1 MSPPFEVYVAVRYM
15 LARRKQAFISLISL
29 ISTLGVTVGVMAL
42 VVAVALMTGL
52 QEELRDRILGSAAH
66 VYVWKVGDGG
76 YQDYKAEARVLTSVP
91 RVVSAAPSIL
101 GKALARS
108 RHGEA
113 FITVKGIDPELE
125 QHVTEVAQSVRR
137 GSLFDLEGVE
147 GPVLGGVVIG
157 EGVAESLGAFVGD
170 EITLLTPNGT
180 LSPMGMMPRPRRL
193 TVVGIFNLGLYEYDN
208 GYGFVTLD
216 VAKRLVAEDQVQMM
230 ELRVDDIYASRE
242 IADSVEAE
250 LGPAYLTLDWSEM
263 NSSLFSA
270 LWLEKMAIAITI
282 GLIVM
287 VAALNIVA
295 SLVLLVMEKSR
306 DIAILKTMGASRT
319 SVMRIFMLQGAI
331 IGAVGTTVGAVAGY
345 TLATILDRYRLIRI
359 DMEVYQI
366 PYVPFRIETSDFVLI
381 IVSALI
387 ICFLAT
393 LYPSRQASN
402 LDPAEAL
409 RYQ

>member
-1 MSPPFEVYVAVRYM
+1 MSAPFEVYVALRYL
-15 LARRKQAFISLISL
+15 LARRKQAFISLISV

-52 QEELRDRILGSAAH
+52 QQELRDRIVGSAAH

-76 YQDYKAEARVLTSVP
+76 YQDYESEARLMSTMP
-91 RVVSAAPSIL
+91 RVQSAAPSIL

-113 FITVKGIDPELE
+113 FITIKGIDPELE
-125 QHVTEVAQSVRR
+125 QHVTEVSQSVRS
-137 GSLFDLEGVE
+137 GSLFDLDAVE

-157 EGVAESLGAFVGD
+157 QGLAESLGALVGD
-170 EITLLTPNGT
+170 EITLITPNGT
-180 LSPMGMMPRPRRL
+180 LSPMGMIARPRRL
-193 TVVGIFNLGLYEYDN
+193 KVVGLFSLGLYEYDN
-208 GYGFVTLD
+208 SYGFVTLD
-216 VAKRLVAEDQVQMM
+216 VAKRLMAKDQVQMM
-230 ELRVDDIYASRE
+230 ELRIDDLYASRE
-242 IADSVEAE
+242 VATSIEE
-250 LGPAYLTLDWSEM
+250 TLGPSYMTMDWSEM
-263 NSSLFSA
+263 NQSLFSA
-270 LWLEKMAIAITI
+270 LWLEKVAISITI

-295 SLVLLVMEKSR
+295 SLVLLVMDKSR
-306 DIAILKTMGASRT
+306 DIAILKTMGAGRS
-319 SVMRIFMLQGAI
+319 SIMRIFMLQGVI
-331 IGAVGTTVGAVAGY
+331 IGAIGTSIGAAAGCA
-345 TLATILDRYRLIRI
+345 LSAFLDRYRLIRL

-366 PYVPFRIETSDFVLI
+366 AYMPFTIKAPDLALI
-381 IVSALI
+381 IVSSLL

-393 LYPSRQASN
+393 LYPCKQASQ